1 MRTTRTTR
9 SAVRGR
15 GGGCSCSGVPEP
27 KTVKNRLH
35 IDVHSAPGQRDGEE
49 ARLVELGARVVRTFD
64 ERGGS
69 WVVMMDPE
77 DNEFC
82 LS

>member
-1 MRTTRTTR
+1 M
-9 SAVRGR
+9 
-15 GGGCSCSGVPEP
+15 
-27 KTVKNRLH
+27 KNRLH